1 MSTSNMTEIECQ
13 QDALCRIQR
22 WLDLLESRLVEM
34 LRASDPEH
42 LKPNE
47 REQAISRNLVLV
59 LRFLQ
64 LRQQQ
69 ARPVSPGNEQALL
82 EELMQNLE
90 E

>member
-1 MSTSNMTEIECQ
+1 MTEIECQ

-22 WLDLLESRLVEM
+22 WLDLLECRLVEM
-34 LRASDPEH
+34 LRASDPEL

-69 ARPVSPGNEQALL
+69 ARPLSPGNEQALL
-82 EELMQNLE
+82 EELLQNLE

>member
-1 MSTSNMTEIECQ
+1 MSTSHMTEIECQ

-22 WLDLLESRLVEM
+22 WLDLLEYRLVEM
-34 LRASDPEH
+34 LRASDPE
-42 LKPNE
+42 LLRPNE

-69 ARPVSPGNEQALL
+69 ARPVSQGNEQALL
-82 EELMQNLE
+82 EELLQNLE